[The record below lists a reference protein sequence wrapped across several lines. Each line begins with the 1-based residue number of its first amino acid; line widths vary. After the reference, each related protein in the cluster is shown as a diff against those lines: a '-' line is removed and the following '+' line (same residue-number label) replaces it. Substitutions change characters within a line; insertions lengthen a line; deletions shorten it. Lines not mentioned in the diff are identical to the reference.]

1 MQYDANERWWSER
14 ARAHRDT
21 PLYAHYIANLRG
33 PGDSLL
39 PFDDRVFGD
48 LTGVRALHLQCH
60 IGTDTLSL
68 AKRGATVTGV
78 DFSQDAL
85 DQAAR
90 LAADV
95 GLDATWV
102 LGNATDL
109 PDTLVGPWE
118 LVYTGYGALCWL
130 HDLDAW
136 AAGIAARLERGGRLV
151 VIDGHPLASALAEQ
165 ATDGPIVRLKYP
177 MLALDGPMRFDEP
190 GSYAD
195 RALETQHNELHEWFH
210 GLGEIVQAVVDA
222 GLVVERVDEHPEGYF
237 QACPQM
243 TRGPDGLWRLP
254 APIHGRFPMTF
265 TLVARSP

>member
-1 MQYDANERWWSER
+1 MTYETNEAWWSER

-21 PLYAHYIANLRG
+21 PLYAHYIRNLRG
-33 PGDSLL
+33 AGDSLL
-39 PFDDRVFGD
+39 PFDDRVLGD
-48 LTGVRALHLQCH
+48 LSGVRALHLQCH

-85 DQAAR
+85 DQAAQ

-95 GLDATWV
+95 GLDARWV
-102 LGNATDL
+102 RGNAVDL
-109 PDTLVGPWE
+109 PPTLVGPWD

-136 AAGIAARLERGGRLV
+136 AAGIAARLVSGGRLV
-151 VIDGHPLASALAEQ
+151 VIDGHPLASALDERAL
-165 ATDGPIVRLKYP
+165 DGPVLRLKYP
-177 MLALDGPMRFDEP
+177 CLAQGGPTRFDEP

-195 RALETQHNELHEWFH
+195 RALATQHNQIDEWFH
-210 GLGEIVQAVVDA
+210 GLGEIVQAVLGA
-222 GLVVERVDEHPEGYF
+222 GLVLERLDEHPEGYF

-254 APIHGRFPMTF
+254 EPLHGRFPLTF
-265 TLVARSP
+265 TLVARAP